1 MLIHSE
7 QVLDVIP
14 GLQQHRQDAV
24 GLGPRPF
31 GDALGDL
38 LLDHA
43 HDFRDAFAVVQDLE
57 EDLRGDVV
65 REIADDGEPLRED
78 LLQLQP
84 QEIGLQEL
92 SLHAGEVREEVVHGF
107 PVDLHELQV
116 DVLPLQQVLGQ
127 YPHAGAHFQGLAGA
141 VQGGDDVLRDALVG
155 EKMLAEGL
163 LGAYFH
169 IKSVIPAKILIFFC

>member
-1 MLIHSE
+1 ML
-7 QVLDVIP
+7 
-14 GLQQHRQDAV
+14 
-24 GLGPRPF
+24 
-31 GDALGDL
+31 
-38 LLDHA
+38 
-43 HDFRDAFAVVQDLE
+43 AVVQDLE

-78 LLQLQP
+78 LLQLQA

-92 SLHAGEVREEVVHGF
+92 SLHPREVREEVVHGF

-127 YPHAGAHFQGLAGA
+127 YPHAGAHFQGFAGA
-141 VQGGDDVLRDALVG
+141 VQRGDDILRDALVG